1 MKLLVSASS
10 SMRTMIGST
19 ARSGRVVPQ
28 DISPTQE
35 MDVDP
40 SAPRDRACHGRER
53 RSLDLAVYQ
62 TLERYDTPLGP
73 DENVLCGEPGLRL
86 HATPHVALEL
96 NIGFHHA
103 AGFQGIH
110 EPLDHF
116 GAGNAAT
123 KLS

>member
-1 MKLLVSASS
+1 
-10 SMRTMIGST
+10 
-19 ARSGRVVPQ
+19 
-28 DISPTQE
+28 

-86 HATPHVALEL
+86 HAPPHLSLYHLTIDSTAVPLETVVDVIERAAL
-96 NIGFHHA
+96 
-103 AGFQGIH
+103 
-110 EPLDHF
+110 
-116 GAGNAAT
+116 
-123 KLS
+123 SRS